1 MRRRAAA
8 VNFDR
13 ALVIF
18 DHAVRVA
25 RAVLAATL
33 VTAPVAAAAMPIRV
47 NAAGSVGSGTFPA
60 ANAALMYLRW

>member
-25 RAVLAATL
+25 RSEAGVTYDWMRSLSEDTVVSRVANWKLALAWQ
-33 VTAPVAAAAMPIRV
+33 
-47 NAAGSVGSGTFPA
+47 AAGST
-60 ANAALMYLRW
+60 